1 MYQENK
7 YIRSLIDNARHG
19 KIVALEELYEI
30 NLVNI
35 YTIIIRLTGD
45 KTLAERFTKETLVTA
60 WEEINKKAPENISFE
75 NWLRNI
81 AIKIT
86 LRGLDGSNNSKEKIK
101 KRLSTTDNQSKP
113 FSTDPLE
120 NAIAELDNESR
131 VIFVLNK
138 IDGHPLATFSGFLRV
153 NKSEA
158 ESKLSDSVLNISKS
172 LSSIESEAGLDTL
185 IESLPGEIQP
195 DENLIDVA
203 LNEINEI
210 RIKEFKEKEADSEEL
225 EELIEFEKKRKEVG
239 KRKKETKNEIYKKRK
254 GHKSSDKIIVGILIL
269 TAIVSFALY
278 FITSA
283 NEWKVSLV
291 SGKPLKNNVPIVKM
305 AELIPGDIISTDDVS
320 SASIDISEIGR
331 INILGN
337 TSFSRLEDDNS
348 GELHNGKLKVNT
360 VEANDN
366 LHIAIPG
373 ATIENIDLETRY
385 SLEVDSKGNSLIV
398 LERGWLRVNSGDD
411 EIIFPEKYNLKILSG
426 SSVSLPFHFK
436 SSYDLIALLEDYL
449 FNGKKNI
456 TLNRIIES
464 STEKEAILLWN
475 LLQRVNTDQRSA
487 VYDKLYELV
496 PHPNDIAREDILSL
510 GKNMLQMWLDE
521 IEWYL

>member
-7 YIRSLIDNARHG
+7 YIRSLIDSARHG

-35 YTIIIRLTGD
+35 YTIIVRLTGD

-60 WEEINKKAPENISFE
+60 WKEINKKALENISFK

-86 LRGLDGSNNSKEKIK
+86 LRGLNASNDSKEKIK
-101 KRLSTTDNQSKP
+101 KRLATSDDRAED

-120 NAIAELDNESR
+120 NAIAELDDESR
-131 VIFVLNK
+131 AIFVLNK
-138 IDGHPLATFSGFLRV
+138 IDGHPLATFSGFLGV

-158 ESKLSDSVLNISKS
+158 ERKLSESVLNISRS
-172 LSSIESEAGLDTL
+172 LSSEEPEAGIDTL
-185 IESLPGEIQP
+185 IESLPAEIQP
-195 DENLIDVA
+195 DENLVDNAID
-203 LNEINEI
+203 EINEI
-210 RIKEFKEKEADSEEL
+210 RIKEFNEKETDSAEL
-225 EELIEFEKKRKEVG
+225 EELIEFEKKRKAVR
-239 KRKKETKNEIYKKRK
+239 KRKKKIEKVVYKKRK
-254 GHKSSDKIIVGILIL
+254 GLKSSDKIIAGILIL

-278 FITSA
+278 FITAA
-283 NEWKVSLV
+283 NEWNVSLI
-291 SGKPLKNNVPIVKM
+291 SGNPLINNEPIVKM
-305 AELIPGDIISTDDVS
+305 TEFIPGDMMLTDDIS
-320 SASIDISEIGR
+320 SASIDIAEIGR
-331 INILGN
+331 INIFSS
-337 TSFSRLEDDNS
+337 TSFGRLDDNNS

-373 ATIENIDLETRY
+373 AIIENIDFDTGY

-398 LERGWLRVNSGDD
+398 LERGWLQVNSGDD
-411 EIIFPEKYNLKILSG
+411 EIIFPEKYSLKIFG
-426 SSVSLPFHFK
+426 KGGVSLPYYSK
-436 SSYDLIALLEDYL
+436 SGLYFAALFEDYL

-456 TLNRIIES
+456 TLDRIIES
-464 STEKEAILLWN
+464 STEKEAIILWN
-475 LLQRVNTDQRSA
+475 LLRMVKPDQRSS

-496 PHPNDIAREDILSL
+496 PHKDDIAKDDMLSL
-510 GKNMLQMWLDE
+510 DQDKMQSWLDE
-521 IEWYL
+521 IKWYL